1 MKLGVLGV
9 DDDALFVFMTLFGVD
24 GNGGICMFFIMSRP
38 FARMKGPFALIE

>member
-38 FARMKGPFALIE
+38 FARMKGPFAFIE